1 MSKIWTRRFIL
12 THNTEL
18 YKLIISWYE
27 KLSHIK
33 LTVKHLE
40 TIVDFHPQSDASDR
54 MEQPASLFLVLYS
67 DRLPGS
73 AFCKPRSATD
83 NAAEATDD
91 FVLHVFF
98 LIYLNKNTV

>member
-1 MSKIWTRRFIL
+1 ML

-18 YKLIISWYE
+18 HKLIISWYE

-33 LTVKHLE
+33 LTVEHSVFDPL
-40 TIVDFHPQSDASDR
+40 
-54 MEQPASLFLVLYS
+54 PAS
-67 DRLPGS
+67 
-73 AFCKPRSATD
+73 AFGKPRSATD

-91 FVLHVFF
+91 FRFTFLLLII